1 MPDIT
6 ATSGL
11 IQMTA
16 HSLTTPVAQRWI
28 IVGALF
34 AALGAFLVLCVAVS
48 SRQDHKLRYLLI
60 FAAVTVCGA
69 IMLTHGMKLPRVKE
83 IKACASGPI
92 SLEEVAARY
101 DIIEVDGKLLTLRE
115 R

>member
-1 MPDIT
+1 MPDMT

-16 HSLTTPVAQRWI
+16 HTLTTPAAQRWI

-34 AALGAFLVLCVAVS
+34 AALGAFLVLCVALS
-48 SRQDHKLRYLLI
+48 ARQDHKLRYLFI
-60 FAAVTVCGA
+60 FTAVTVCGV
-69 IMLTHGMKLPRVKE
+69 IMLTHGTRMPRVKE
-83 IKACASGPI
+83 IKCCASGPI